1 MTSPADELDK
11 RVLSADSSTSTDPS
25 SDGGFF
31 SNILTP
37 GSSLNPTFLLLLDG
51 AFGLLLVVLFALFV
65 ITHWNV
71 HLLFLMV
78 IEGCLWAS
86 VKWFVHELQQVQT
99 QDSKPGSG
107 AGSATEKSPKP
118 KTE

>member
-1 MTSPADELDK
+1 MSSPTEQPDAPIVQE
-11 RVLSADSSTSTDPS
+11 ASSNG
-25 SDGGFF
+25 GGFF

-37 GSSLNPTFLLLLDG
+37 GSSLNPTFLLILDG
-51 AFGLLLVVLFALFV
+51 AFGLLLVVLLSLFV
-65 ITHWNV
+65 ITHWNI

-86 VKWFVHELQQVQT
+86 VKWFVHELQQVQA
-99 QDSKPGSG
+99 QEG
-107 AGSATEKSPKP
+107 ASSPRVDAEEKNALKP

>member
-1 MTSPADELDK
+1 MASQAEEPQTSPATE
-11 RVLSADSSTSTDPS
+11 VSSND
-25 SDGGFF
+25 DGGFF

-37 GSSLNPTFLLLLDG
+37 GSSLNPTFLLILDG
-51 AFGLLLVVLFALFV
+51 AFGLLLVVLFSLFV
-65 ITHWNV
+65 ITHWNI

-86 VKWFVHELQQVQT
+86 VKWFVHELQQAQT
-99 QDSKPGSG
+99 QEG
-107 AGSATEKSPKP
+107 ASTSRGDATEKHASKP